1 MAIAVCTLSTAY
13 YNSSNA
19 ADIGWFNFTTPSSGF
34 YVDITGRDAS
44 KIVFLVAHETTK
56 VAAGSTW
63 YVGTSGTACS
73 GTSDKI
79 FSDGKRGRLKI
90 KQAKYAKGK
99 AQTAIGRCTSSTR
112 LLSISML
119 GPFETARFKTS
130 DQRVYVAMGKTGSIA
145 ARVAAILLP

>member
-1 MAIAVCTLSTAY
+1 MLLLFARFLLHIITLPTLLTSDGLTSRLPALV
-13 YNSSNA
+13 
-19 ADIGWFNFTTPSSGF
+19 FTSILPEGMPVRSFSLF
-34 YVDITGRDAS
+34 
-44 KIVFLVAHETTK
+44 AHETTK

-130 DQRVYVAMGKTGSIA
+130 DQRVYVAMGKTGSTA